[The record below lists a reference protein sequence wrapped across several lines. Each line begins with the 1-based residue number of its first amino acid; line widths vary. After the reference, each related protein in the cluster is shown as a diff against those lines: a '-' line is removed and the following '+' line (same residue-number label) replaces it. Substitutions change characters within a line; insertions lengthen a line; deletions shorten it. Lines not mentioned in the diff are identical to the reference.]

1 MITTLLNEKQ
11 LEHIQHFTIFRY
23 TTAKTTGAYTFDKIF
38 WMSVMPVDD
47 SLIIFCITF
56 WKKKPSIVIYDN
68 AHPGIII
75 FIVILSTFICWY
87 GWNHKPWCIHIY
99 SVSFFEFT
107 WLNLCHLLLAL
118 SKKPN
123 ITSWFSVQNFTHE
136 TLYSAFEYSCE
147 KCCFWPHSP
156 ETVKFVLFLV
166 VLEIVKCTCIQTK
179 QLQPKLMHQKSSSF
193 EFVIFP
199 FQLWIFA
206 GRCIKGFVC

>member
-11 LEHIQHFTIFRY
+11 LEHRQYFTIFRY
-23 TTAKTTGAYTFDKIF
+23 TTAQTTGASTFDKIF
-38 WMSVMPVDD
+38 WMSVMHVDD
-47 SLIIFCITF
+47 SLIFLHKILN
-56 WKKKPSIVIYDN
+56 KNDSYLYN
-68 AHPGIII
+68 ANTGIII
-75 FIVILSTFICWY
+75 FIVILSTFINWD
-87 GWNHKPWCIHIY
+87 GWNHNPWCIHIY

-166 VLEIVKCTCIQTK
+166 VSEIVKCTCIQTK
-179 QLQPKLMHQKSSSF
+179 QLQPKVMHQKSSSF

-199 FQLWIFA
+199 F
-206 GRCIKGFVC
+206 

>member
-1 MITTLLNEKQ
+1 MKNNLNIDSISPFSDTPRHKPQ
-11 LEHIQHFTIFRY
+11 GLRILIKYVSYACWGF
-23 TTAKTTGAYTFDKIF
+23 
-38 WMSVMPVDD
+38 VDYISD
-47 SLIIFCITF
+47 EILNKNEFLIHG
-56 WKKKPSIVIYDN
+56 N
-68 AHPGIII
+68 AHPGIVI
-75 FIVILSTFICWY
+75 FIVILSTLICGY
-87 GWNHKPWCIHIY
+87 DWNHKPWCIHIY

-166 VLEIVKCTCIQTK
+166 VSEIVKCTCIQTE